1 MTAERAPGVPL
12 LEVKNLSIG
21 FGQGPVVN
29 DVNFTIGQGEMLA
42 LVGESGCGKS
52 LTASGVMQL
61 LPPSGRIMAGEI
73 RFKGTDLMKATKREM
88 RDIRGKRITLIMQ
101 EPMTSLNPVLPIGS
115 QIAEVLRRHENM
127 SKAAASKRAIE
138 LLDLV
143 GIPNAAQ
150 RSEQYPHNFSGGMC
164 QRVMIAMAVACSPE
178 LLIADEPTT
187 ALDVSIQAQIM
198 ELIEKLRRE
207 LSMAVLLI
215 THNLGLVAQWADRT
229 VVMYAGRLVEEAP
242 TTEFFANPRHPYSLG
257 LLRSLVGNDS
267 DIHYTNHRLS
277 EIPGSVV
284 SAAGQSGCPFV
295 PRCDRRVAECS
306 MEFPPTTWMGD
317 LHRVACIHPAEKA
330 LV

>member
-1 MTAERAPGVPL
+1 MTAENRPCVPL
-12 LEVKNLSIG
+12 LEVKNLSVG
-21 FGQGPVVN
+21 FGQRPIVN
-29 DVNFTIGQGEMLA
+29 DVNFTISQGEMLA

-61 LPPSGRIMAGEI
+61 LPPAGRFMAGEI
-73 RFKGTDLMKATKREM
+73 LFKGKDLMKATKREM

-101 EPMTSLNPVLPIGS
+101 EPMTSLNPVLPVGS

-127 SKAAASKRAIE
+127 SKAAALNRAIE

-143 GIPNAAQ
+143 GIPYPAQ
-150 RSEQYPHNFSGGMC
+150 RSQQYPHNFSGGMC
-164 QRVMIAMAVACSPE
+164 QRVMIAIAVACSPE

-242 TTEFFANPRHPYSLG
+242 TAQFFANPRHPYSLG
-257 LLRSLVGNDS
+257 LLRSLVGANAE
-267 DIHYTNHRLS
+267 IHYTNHRLN

-284 SAAGQSGCPFV
+284 SAAGQNGCPFA
-295 PRCDRRVAECS
+295 PRCDRSVAECTV
-306 MEFPPTTWMGD
+306 EFPPTTWIEEFR
-317 LHRVACIHPAEKA
+317 RVACIRPAEK
-330 LV
+330 VVV